1 MEVGPRRVQK
11 CFLLSADGDLL
22 NTLILSKLGQI
33 YRTELLAVTSINEL
47 KENIFGRENIHHL
60 TAFARIHQNN
70 LETLADVFEVM
81 RFSPADDV
89 SIPSTVQKL
98 VEKKDFP
105 DRFLFSWLCEFE
117 ARLGDQYSKV
127 TKLHEANPKSLP
139 ISVWR
144 KLEKVRHA
152 HEELA
157 LDVSRAADRT
167 TGILDPSVWNI

>member
-1 MEVGPRRVQK
+1 M
-11 CFLLSADGDLL
+11 

-47 KENIFGRENIHHL
+47 KENIFGRENIQHL
-60 TAFARIHQNN
+60 TQFAAVHQSNF
-70 LETLADVFEVM
+70 ESLAGVFEVM
-81 RFSPADDV
+81 RFSPSDDV

-105 DRFLFSWLCEFE
+105 DRLLFSWLSEFE
-117 ARLGDQYSKV
+117 SRLGDQYSKV
-127 TKLHEANPKSLP
+127 TKLHEANPKALP

-157 LDVSRAADRT
+157 LEVSRVADRT
-167 TGILDPSVWNI
+167 TGILDPSIWKL